1 MPDIISEILKNLDE
15 ICFLGN
21 SLLAYMQAAGIY
33 ILGYCIITV
42 VRKVILKN
50 INSLTKKTAFKY
62 DDIIVTSVR
71 KHLTSLA
78 YFLICFFALNSL
90 QLSDKVYLVL
100 KGIIL
105 IITIFFVIRFIQDI
119 FMFWL
124 NNSWFKN
131 KAESKKN
138 ATLAIVSIL
147 KIVLWI
153 IGFLIFLDNMG
164 IKISAFIAG
173 LGIGGIAIAFAA
185 QAILGEIFSY
195 FSIFFDNPF
204 EIGDLIIIGGVQGY
218 VEHIGIKTT
227 RLRSVTGEEV
237 VISNSSLTSSQLHNF
252 KRMKERRIN
261 FTLGLTYDTPY
272 EKLKL
277 APELIKEIVEST
289 PNARF
294 SRSHFLKFGDSSY
307 DIETVYYVLS
317 NDYASYCDVQQTINL
332 AIKKAF
338 DEHGMEFAFPT
349 QTIYIQK

>member
-1 MPDIISEILKNLDE
+1 MPVIISEILKKLTE
-15 ICFLGN
+15 IVFLGN
-21 SLLAYMQAAGIY
+21 SLLAYLQAIGIFL
-33 ILGYCIITV
+33 IGYCIVTI
-42 VRKVILKN
+42 VRKVILAKINRFTKN
-50 INSLTKKTAFKY
+50 SSFKY
-62 DDIIVTSVR
+62 DDIIVTSIR
-71 KHLTSLA
+71 KHLASLA
-78 YFLICFFALNSL
+78 YFLILFLALNSL
-90 QLSDKVYLVL
+90 HLSEKVYLVS
-100 KGIIL
+100 KGITL
-105 IITIFFVIRFIQDI
+105 IITIFFVIRFIQDVFI
-119 FMFWL
+119 FWL
-124 NNSWFKN
+124 SNSKFKN

-153 IGFLIFLDNMG
+153 IGLLIFLDNMG

-204 EIGDLIIIGGVQGY
+204 EIGDLIIIGGVQGV

-227 RLRSVTGEEV
+227 RLRSVTGEEI

-252 KRMKERRIN
+252 KSMKERRIN
-261 FTLGLTYDTPY
+261 FTLGLTYDTSY

-277 APELIKEIVEST
+277 APELIKQIVEAT
-289 PNARF
+289 PDARF
-294 SRSHFLKFGDSSY
+294 SRSHFMNFGDSSY

-317 NDYASYCDVQQTINL
+317 NDYTSYCDIQQSINL

-338 DEHGMEFAFPT
+338 DEHGIEFAFPT